1 MHTLQSRPNLRMRNT
16 ILTIAIA
23 MGDALW
29 QCVSS
34 CACKHGRF
42 RTPLNNP
49 SPFHL
54 WCRFEGRFAV
64 LDASGF
70 AVLPKMEPE
79 EFIRPPEA
87 PVFQPTVEEFKDPI
101 AYISK
106 IRPVVVNTGICKIK
120 PPAVSMLQRTKF
132 FIIWAQIKRMGY
144 LK

>member
-1 MHTLQSRPNLRMRNT
+1 
-16 ILTIAIA
+16 
-23 MGDALW
+23 
-29 QCVSS
+29 
-34 CACKHGRF
+34 
-42 RTPLNNP
+42 
-49 SPFHL
+49 
-54 WCRFEGRFAV
+54 
-64 LDASGF
+64 
-70 AVLPKMEPE
+70 MEPE